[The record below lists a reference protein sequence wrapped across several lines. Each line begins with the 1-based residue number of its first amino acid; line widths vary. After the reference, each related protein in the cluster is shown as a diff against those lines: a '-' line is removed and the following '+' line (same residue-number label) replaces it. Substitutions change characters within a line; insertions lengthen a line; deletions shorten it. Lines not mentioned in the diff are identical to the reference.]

1 MHIQTLKQKN
11 GTVYRVHV
19 KSNGVTKS
27 KMFKRKH
34 DAMKW
39 GEKTEAFLTS
49 GARVDLTF
57 RELAEEWIENHC
69 KVHNVAK
76 TYEDNISKLDQIY
89 PFLGDVLIQD
99 ISFVTVELLTSKLFK
114 AKKRKAITV
123 NRFLSIVRC
132 VLNYGV
138 KKGDLHVCP
147 IKRHHFLPEEEV
159 EMRYWSQ
166 AEAETFLEYTEKK
179 YAQTRPGIHLL
190 YVIALNT
197 GMRWGEIVGLHWDCV
212 FFGRQPYIT
221 VKRVYCTKTRKM
233 REHTK
238 SRRIRYIGMNHVLLQ
253 ALQKA
258 YRERGDS
265 RIVVKNTAGNIW
277 DNRGFYQRIYK
288 KDIAEAGLSDI
299 RFHDL
304 RHTYAANFM
313 MNGGSVF
320 DLQKILGHQDI
331 QTTMNYSHFSKEY
344 IIDKSDV
351 VVFGDRNKVIEVDFK
366 KQVS

>member
-1 MHIQTLKQKN
+1 
-11 GTVYRVHV
+11 
-19 KSNGVTKS
+19 
-27 KMFKRKH
+27 
-34 DAMKW
+34 
-39 GEKTEAFLTS
+39 
-49 GARVDLTF
+49 
-57 RELAEEWIENHC
+57 
-69 KVHNVAK
+69 
-76 TYEDNISKLDQIY
+76 
-89 PFLGDVLIQD
+89 
-99 ISFVTVELLTSKLFK
+99 
-114 AKKRKAITV
+114 
-123 NRFLSIVRC
+123 
-132 VLNYGV
+132 
-138 KKGDLHVCP
+138 
-147 IKRHHFLPEEEV
+147 
-159 EMRYWSQ
+159 
-166 AEAETFLEYTEKK
+166 
-179 YAQTRPGIHLL
+179 
-190 YVIALNT
+190 
-197 GMRWGEIVGLHWDCV
+197 
-212 FFGRQPYIT
+212 
-221 VKRVYCTKTRKM
+221 
-233 REHTK
+233 
-238 SRRIRYIGMNHVLLQ
+238 MNHVLLQ